1 LLFLFLP
8 KTSNLKKLILSKK
21 HQKNIKKRSFL
32 DKKGAFRLFI
42 AKKSQKLGFYKFI
55 KQLFFKLPIL
65 FAKK

>member
-1 LLFLFLP
+1 LIFLHFAKNAKFLKTNFIK
-8 KTSNLKKLILSKK
+8 KTSKKGD
-21 HQKNIKKRSFL
+21 FL

-42 AKKSQKLGFYKFI
+42 AKKSQKPDFYKFK